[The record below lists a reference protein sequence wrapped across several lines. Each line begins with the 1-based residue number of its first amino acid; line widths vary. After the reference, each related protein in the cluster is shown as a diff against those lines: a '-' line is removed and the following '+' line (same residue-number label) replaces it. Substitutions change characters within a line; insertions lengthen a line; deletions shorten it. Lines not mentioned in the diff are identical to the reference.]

1 MVSQEKTFLNSL
13 DSENKAKRISLY
25 MSHKLKIPKEQ
36 LLMNKTEFYRINTDL
51 KSRLSN
57 QMQHDL
63 YEWEKNLKNYNNKK
77 KYEETI
83 RDPKYKMNKYP
94 KNNFYSLDNEY
105 LAKRI
110 TKKNLK
116 KFVINIDNI
125 KNNFR
130 GLFIKGRNLLE
141 LEHDLAKEIK
151 GKKILNNYEEILPYS
166 SLKNDV
172 YATHFTLK

>member
-1 MVSQEKTFLNSL
+1 
-13 DSENKAKRISLY
+13 